1 MSIELVNYDRML
13 RDSLLSIDERIAWRI
28 NGDLPEIQ
36 SILKWQTKLL
46 VNSAI
51 PKNRKEKAL
60 LEYRYISL
68 FNWEVVPGMSQYGVG
83 DLVFSDGNG
92 NFAVME
98 VKHLTSRS
106 GKNQREKRRKARKKV
121 KEQTIKY
128 MSAFKRMVPEANS
141 IIGIAVASDEWTFY
155 S

>member
-1 MSIELVNYDRML
+1 MNNELINYDRML
-13 RDSLLSIDERIAWRI
+13 RDLLLSVDERIAWRI
-28 NGDLPEIQ
+28 NGDFPEIQ

-51 PKNRKEKAL
+51 PKNRKEKTL
-60 LEYRYISL
+60 LKYRYIL
-68 FNWEVVPGMSQYGVG
+68 LYEWEIVPGMSQYGVG

-98 VKHLTSRS
+98 VKHIISRS
-106 GKNQREKRRKARKKV
+106 GKNQSVKRRKARRKV

-128 MSAFKRMVPEANS
+128 MSVFKRKVPEAKS